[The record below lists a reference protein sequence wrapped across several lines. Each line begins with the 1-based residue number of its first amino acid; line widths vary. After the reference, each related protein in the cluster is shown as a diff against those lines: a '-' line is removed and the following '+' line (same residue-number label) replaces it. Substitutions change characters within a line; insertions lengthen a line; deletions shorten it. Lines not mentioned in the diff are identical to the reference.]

1 MWNGCLL
8 MNERQISM
16 EELYQKEMREMQ
28 KEINYLRHRVVK
40 LNAEVTQLKEHTNK
54 SVQYLQDT
62 LEEYDGTGH
71 A

>member
-1 MWNGCLL
+1 MA
-8 MNERQISM
+8 ERQITID
-16 EELYQKEMREMQ
+16 EQYQIEMREMQ

-40 LNAEVTQLKEHTNK
+40 RNEEVTELKEHTNK

>member
-1 MWNGCLL
+1 MA
-8 MNERQISM
+8 ERQITID
-16 EELYQKEMREMQ
+16 EQYQIEMREMQ

-40 LNAEVTQLKEHTNK
+40 LNEEVTELKEHTNK

-62 LEEYDGTGH
+62 LEEYDGTGN